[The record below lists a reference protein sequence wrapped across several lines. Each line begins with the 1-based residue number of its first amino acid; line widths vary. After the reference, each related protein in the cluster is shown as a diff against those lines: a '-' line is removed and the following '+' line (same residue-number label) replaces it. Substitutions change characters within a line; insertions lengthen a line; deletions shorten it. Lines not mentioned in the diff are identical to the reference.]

1 MGVQSPSI
9 GAWYFDREDQQV
21 FEVVALDEEQGTI
34 EVQYLD
40 GAIGEFDRETWLQL
54 PLVPAAAPEDS
65 DVAYELSQEDRW
77 HDDEAMSPDNW
88 SNPLHTIEPDLFPG
102 YDE

>member
-1 MGVQSPSI
+1 MGVPSPSI

-21 FEVVALDEEQGTI
+21 FEVVALDDEQGTI

-40 GAIGEFDRETWLQL
+40 GAIGEFDREAWPQM

-65 DVAYELSQEDRW
+65 DAAYELSQEDRW
-77 HDDEAMSPDNW
+77 HDDDTMSPDHWN
-88 SNPLHTIEPDLFPG
+88 NPLHTIEPDLFPG